1 VINFSIASRFVKTIG
16 VKEGFT
22 NFLHDVAEKFHTY
35 IFDRGERI
43 HVKKGEILF
52 YEGNPAHRCYL
63 VLKGRLKLTKLHEQG
78 KTVVVR
84 YVNPGELIAAIAVF
98 KEKKYPVTAEAADA
112 AEVIGWSKQ
121 AMMDLMTEFPQL
133 TVNMLRVV
141 VDRLDDLQNRYL
153 ELYAEQ
159 VEQRIARALLRLMQ
173 QSGRKTDNGILIDLR
188 LSRQELA
195 EYTGT
200 TLYTVSRALR
210 AWEKKGWVISRRE
223 RITVSDPHALILFT
237 ENR

>member
-1 VINFSIASRFVKTIG
+1 MISVI
-16 VKEGFT
+16 T
-22 NFLHDVAEKFHTY
+22 NSLSLSSFLYDVAEKFHAY

-84 YVNPGELIAAIAVF
+84 YVNPGELTAAIAVF
-98 KEKKYPVTAEAADA
+98 KEKNYPVTAEAADA
-112 AEVIGWSKQ
+112 VEVIGWSKQ
-121 AMMDLMTEFPQL
+121 AMMDLMAEFPQL
-133 TVNMLRVV
+133 ALNMLRVV
-141 VDRLDDLQNRYL
+141 VDRLDDVQNRYL

-173 QSGRKTDNGILIDLR
+173 QAGRKTDEGILIDLR

-195 EYTGT
+195 EYAGT
-200 TLYTVSRALR
+200 TLYTVSRALS

-223 RITVSDPHALILFT
+223 HITVSDPHALVLFA

>member
-1 VINFSIASRFVKTIG
+1 MKTLSVIANNLNQS
-16 VKEGFT
+16 
-22 NFLHDVAEKFHTY
+22 NFLVDVAEEFHTS
-35 IFDRGERI
+35 IFERGERI
-43 HVKKGEILF
+43 YLEANETLFSEGEQA
-52 YEGNPAHRCYL
+52 NRCYM
-63 VLKGRLKLTKLHEQG
+63 VLKGHLKLTKLHEQG

-84 YVNPGELIAAIAVF
+84 YINPGELIAAIAVF
-98 KEKKYPVTAEAADA
+98 KEKNYPVTAEAADA
-112 AEVIGWSKQ
+112 VEVIGWNKQ

-133 TVNMLRVV
+133 AVNMLRVV
-141 VDRLDDLQNRYL
+141 VDRLDDVQNRYL

-159 VEQRIARALLRLMQ
+159 VEQRIARALLRFMQ
-173 QSGRKTDNGILIDLR
+173 QFGRKTDNGVLIDFR

-200 TLYTVSRALR
+200 TLYTVSRTLS

-223 RITVSDPHALILFT
+223 RITVSNPHALVLFA

>member
-1 VINFSIASRFVKTIG
+1 MLSVIANNLSQS
-16 VKEGFT
+16 
-22 NFLHDVAEKFHTY
+22 NFLFDVAEEFHTS
-35 IFDRGERI
+35 IFERGDRIYLEAM
-43 HVKKGEILF
+43 ETLF
-52 YEGNPAHRCYL
+52 SEGDQANRCYL

-98 KEKKYPVTAEAADA
+98 KEKNYPVTAEATDA
-112 AEVIGWSKQ
+112 VEVIGWSKQ
-121 AMMDLMTEFPQL
+121 AMMDLMAEFPQL
-133 TVNMLRVV
+133 AVNMLRVV
-141 VDRLDDLQNRYL
+141 IERLDDLQNRYL

-159 VEQRIARALLRLMQ
+159 VEQRIARALLRFMQ
-173 QSGRKTDNGILIDLR
+173 QFGRKTDNGVLIDFR

-195 EYTGT
+195 EYAGT
-200 TLYTVSRALR
+200 TLYTVSRTLS

-223 RITVSDPHALILFT
+223 RITVSDPHALVLFV